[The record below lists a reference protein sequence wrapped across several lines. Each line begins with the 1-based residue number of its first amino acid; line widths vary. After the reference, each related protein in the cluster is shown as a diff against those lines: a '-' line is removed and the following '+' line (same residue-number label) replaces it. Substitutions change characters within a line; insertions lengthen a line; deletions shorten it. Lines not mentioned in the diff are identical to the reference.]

1 MATIKEIAKRLHLS
15 SATVSMALN
24 NRPGVN
30 ADTQKMVLALAE
42 ELGYAKNLS
51 KRMRV
56 RSGMIG
62 FVVYKK
68 HGRVVADT
76 HFFSELIQA
85 IEHSARMLGFGVS
98 LIYCTNDDELQS
110 LLEKW
115 QSAPP
120 DGALLLATEMTG
132 ISLMFPEDLPLMLLD
147 CNLLDYA
154 SDKVVID
161 NEDGIRKAVKH
172 LYENGH
178 REIGYFHSMYS
189 IRNFEE
195 RSKAYRGCL
204 EDLGLAVREDNI
216 FLVPPSTEGALEL
229 IYQMLKDGRRL
240 PGACIADNDIIACG
254 ALKAIKRHGLS
265 IPDDVSLVGFDDVPI
280 TQLVD
285 PELTTVRVSREA
297 LGGLAVKQLIRRIEK
312 REAPFIK
319 MLVST
324 QLIQR
329 NSVRRVHPD
338 AL

>member
-1 MATIKEIAKRLHLS
+1 MATIKEIAKRLHVS

-51 KRMRV
+51 KRMHV

-62 FVVYKK
+62 FVMYKK
-68 HGRVVADT
+68 HGRVVGDT
-76 HFFSELIQA
+76 HFFYELIQA
-85 IEHSARMLGFGVS
+85 IEHSARMLGFGIS
-98 LIYCTNDDELQS
+98 ISYCSSDDELQS

-132 ISLMFPEDLPLMLLD
+132 ISLPFPPNIPTMLLD
-147 CNLLDYA
+147 CDLLDYA
-154 SDKVVID
+154 SDKVIID

-172 LYENGH
+172 LYESGH

-195 RSKAYRGCL
+195 RARAYRNCL
-204 EDLGLAVREDNI
+204 QDLGLTVQEENI
-216 FLVPPSTEGALEL
+216 FLVPPSTEGALEVS
-229 IYQMLKDGRRL
+229 YQMLQDGRRL

-254 ALKAIKRHGLS
+254 ALKAIKKYGLS
-265 IPDDVSLVGFDDVPI
+265 IPGDISLVGFDDVPI

-312 REAPFIK
+312 RDAPFTKI
-319 MLVST
+319 LVST
-324 QLIQR
+324 QLIER
-329 NSVRRVHPD
+329 NSVRRVSPD
-338 AL
+338 SV

>member
-30 ADTQKMVLALAE
+30 ADTQKTVLELAE

-51 KRMRV
+51 KRTHV

-98 LIYCTNDDELQS
+98 IIYCSSDDDLQS

-115 QSAPP
+115 HSAPP

-132 ISLMFPEDLPLMLLD
+132 MPFPFPENIPTMLLD
-147 CNLLDYA
+147 CNLPDYP
-154 SDKVVID
+154 SDKVLID
-161 NEDGIRKAVKH
+161 NEDGIRKAVRH
-172 LYENGH
+172 LYEMGH

-195 RSKAYRGCL
+195 RCRAYRGCV
-204 EDLGLAVREDNI
+204 EDLGMAVREENI
-216 FLVPPSTEGALEL
+216 FLVPPSTEGAQEL
-229 IYQMLKDGRRL
+229 LYQMLKDGRRL

-254 ALKAIKRHGLS
+254 AFKAIRRFGLS
-265 IPDDVSLVGFDDVPI
+265 IPDDISLIGFDDVPI

-312 REAPFIK
+312 RDAPFIK
-319 MLVST
+319 VMVST
-324 QLIQR
+324 QLVER
-329 NSVRRVHPD
+329 NSVRAVRPD
-338 AL
+338 SE